1 MNVHH
6 IQPYENSIVQLLG
19 YKEDLSWTYE
29 EESGLKIQIPDDI
42 PGEIAW
48 TFKINGKEI

>member
-1 MNVHH
+1 MKIVD
-6 IQPYENSIVQLLG
+6 VQLLG

-29 EESGLKIQIPDDI
+29 EESGLKIQIPEDI

-48 TFKINGKEI
+48 TFKINGKEK